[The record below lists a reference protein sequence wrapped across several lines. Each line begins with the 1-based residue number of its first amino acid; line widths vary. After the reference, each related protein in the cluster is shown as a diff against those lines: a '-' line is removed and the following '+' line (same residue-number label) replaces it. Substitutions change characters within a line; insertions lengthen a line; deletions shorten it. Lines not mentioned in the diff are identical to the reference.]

1 MGANLSTFPDISVS
15 ERFVP
20 GPEGAPE
27 VPVLVYLPI
36 AAQAPLSALLWIHG
50 GGSVMGEASQ
60 DDLAVSQIVS
70 AVRCVAVSVDYRLAP
85 ETPHPGQIEDGYA
98 ALRWL
103 STHAGELG
111 VDPARIAIGGASAGG
126 GLSAGLALLTRDR
139 GEMPHL
145 FLEEDLEYAR
155 RRVAGRCAHRVACL
169 SWRVPWL
176 QSGGSSLGLAIRTA
190 RSGRC
195 ASLALFTNPQ
205 KRQALRRNIQWI
217 DEEHT
222 FRKKRAI
229 HIFSEN
235 FT

>member
-70 AVRCVAVSVDYRLAP
+70 AVGCVAVSVDYRLAP

-126 GLSAGLALLTRDR
+126 GTLRWVGAAHPRPWRNAASVSGGRS
-139 GEMPHL
+139 GVCPS
-145 FLEEDLEYAR
+145 AR
-155 RRVAGRCAHRVACL
+155 RGQVCPPSCM
-169 SWRVPWL
+169 
-176 QSGGSSLGLAIRTA
+176 SLLARSMASIWWQQPRSCNPHCAIREMRISRA
-190 RSGRC
+190 FHQPAE
-195 ASLALFTNPQ
+195 ASSSA
-205 KRQALRRNIQWI
+205 K
-217 DEEHT
+217 EHPMD
-222 FRKKRAI
+222 R
-229 HIFSEN
+229 
-235 FT
+235 